1 MIVVVRSLR
10 GSPGATTVALGV
22 AAALDGGVYVEADCD
37 GGVVAARYGVP
48 REPGVITLAA
58 DHADAVDLADH
69 AQVRPGGLFALPG
82 PEVAAHAMRLWERVG
97 DRVTGALGA
106 SALAAVVDVGRGGT
120 RSPSHR
126 HLERAADLELVVV
139 RPVRDQLVA
148 LSTIVANGS
157 RGAACSVVVVGRGPY
172 QRGEIEEVTGLPV
185 LGVVADDRR
194 AADALTDG
202 ASASRFTRSALARSL
217 VSLGDA
223 VVERAATARLEV
235 SR

>member
-22 AAALDGGVYVEADCD
+22 AAALEAGVYIEADCD

-58 DHADAVDLADH
+58 DHADVVDLAGH
-69 AQVRPGGLFALPG
+69 GQVLPGGLLVLPG
-82 PEVAAHAMRLWERVG
+82 PEVATHAMRLWERVG
-97 DRVTGALGA
+97 DRVAGALRG
-106 SALAAVVDVGRGGT
+106 SARTAVVDVGRGGQ

-126 HLERAADLELVVV
+126 SLERLADLELVVV
-139 RPVRDQLVA
+139 RPIRDQLVA
-148 LSTIVANGS
+148 LSTIDAAGS
-157 RGAACSVVVVGRGPY
+157 RGAPCGVVVVGRGPY
-172 QRGEIEEVTGLPV
+172 QPGEIEEVTRLPV

-194 AADALTDG
+194 AADALTEG
-202 ASASRFTRSALARSL
+202 ASANRFSRSPLARSL
-217 VSLGDA
+217 VSLADA
-223 VVERAATARLEV
+223 VVDRIAPALAEA